1 MRSRLPRLLVFLALY
16 CIVALPSGA
25 PAAEGFNGT
34 ILLNVDAS
42 DVQRRIFRVT
52 ETIPAQ
58 PGAFGLYYPQW
69 LPGKHAARGTIDQLT
84 GLRFRVNGSEVPWR
98 RDPLDVFHLLLD
110 LPAGTRA
117 LDIEFQVAT
126 PQASDAGRIVVTND
140 MLNLQWEQVLLYP
153 AGVAARDIP
162 VQATLRLPAGW
173 QHASALR
180 PAAGTPADA
189 QPAVFDTVP
198 LEVLVDSPLF
208 AGRYFR
214 KVDLTP
220 AGSAPVTLNIVADN
234 AGDLAITDEQLAIHR
249 AMVREV
255 HAALGPPRYDRYDF
269 LLALTDSLGGI
280 GLEHHRSSENS
291 QGTGYFRSWDE
302 AVTDRDLLAHEFTHS
317 WNGKYVRPAR
327 LWTPHYNTP
336 MQDDLLWVYEGLTQY
351 YGLVLAVRAGLVPQ
365 DVMRD
370 ELAAVAGT
378 YAEKRPGRDWRPLE
392 DTTFQP
398 IVTPR
403 RPLSW
408 VSWQRSEDYY
418 TEGALLWL
426 DIDTRLRELTRGRRS
441 LDDFARA
448 FFARPATQGWVA
460 TYELADVASALNAV
474 APFEWAQLLR
484 ERTTGLRQPL
494 LEGVERAGFRLVFTD
509 QPNKAIADVERSA
522 RRTDLGYSL
531 GIVVSR
537 DSVLTEVVWDSP
549 AFRAG
554 LTTNTTLVAVNGR
567 AYSAELLKRAVTD
580 AASGGPP
587 VELIVKKQDLFR
599 TVTLDYR
606 GGLRYPHFTP
616 IAGRPDGLATLFAP
630 RAALAGRQ
638 PIALK

>member
-1 MRSRLPRLLVFLALY
+1 
-16 CIVALPSGA
+16 
-25 PAAEGFNGT
+25 
-34 ILLNVDAS
+34 
-42 DVQRRIFRVT
+42 
-52 ETIPAQ
+52 
-58 PGAFGLYYPQW
+58 
-69 LPGKHAARGTIDQLT
+69 
-84 GLRFRVNGSEVPWR
+84 
-98 RDPLDVFHLLLD
+98 
-110 LPAGTRA
+110 
-117 LDIEFQVAT
+117 
-126 PQASDAGRIVVTND
+126 
-140 MLNLQWEQVLLYP
+140 
-153 AGVAARDIP
+153 
-162 VQATLRLPAGW
+162 
-173 QHASALR
+173 
-180 PAAGTPADA
+180 
-189 QPAVFDTVP
+189 
-198 LEVLVDSPLF
+198 
-208 AGRYFR
+208 
-214 KVDLTP
+214 
-220 AGSAPVTLNIVADN
+220 
-234 AGDLAITDEQLAIHR
+234 
-249 AMVREV
+249 
-255 HAALGPPRYDRYDF
+255 
-269 LLALTDSLGGI
+269 
-280 GLEHHRSSENS
+280 
-291 QGTGYFRSWDE
+291 
-302 AVTDRDLLAHEFTHS
+302 
-317 WNGKYVRPAR
+317 
-327 LWTPHYNTP
+327 
-336 MQDDLLWVYEGLTQY
+336 VYEGLTQY